1 MKCRRRIYS
10 GISSSSRF
18 PFEFANV
25 PSLICLLTRGP
36 SSWSAICISPVLS
49 FAVSNKKTPICSFE
63 QENLKSK
70 KIQKKCCLTPKHCA
84 AFNTGHA
91 KRADDRKNLHWEIG
105 RIDMGGKIK
114 KVPFRYSD
122 TLFFLYF
129 LILRQVCFLP
139 LFDLRPPSFA
149 NFAFYKRSFSYSCF
163 HSNLSPICNILVCF
177 VHK

>member
-1 MKCRRRIYS
+1 M
-10 GISSSSRF
+10 G
-18 PFEFANV
+18 EEEV
-25 PSLICLLTRGP
+25 VGDTLTKDRG
-36 SSWSAICISPVLS
+36 V
-49 FAVSNKKTPICSFE
+49 
-63 QENLKSK
+63 
-70 KIQKKCCLTPKHCA
+70 
-84 AFNTGHA
+84 
-91 KRADDRKNLHWEIG
+91 G